1 MTIKKTKQNV
11 MFVETSFIRHLAALK
26 PILGHWKRGSLTH
39 SMLITTLFQVL
50 PEVHRQPRNNV
61 GSHSMTERISRIR
74 AGNLLILNITLYHCV
89 THPES
94 VREKIVHLLA
104 VNLTIVM
111 ITWGRS
117 SIIYDLMTCDI
128 NFGVWSH

>member
-1 MTIKKTKQNV
+1 
-11 MFVETSFIRHLAALK
+11 
-26 PILGHWKRGSLTH
+26 
-39 SMLITTLFQVL
+39 MLITTLFQVL

-111 ITWGRS
+111 IT
-117 SIIYDLMTCDI
+117 
-128 NFGVWSH
+128 